1 MYSDKNYFLSKIKE
15 DELNNLTESNDE
27 NLNDAISAADSLI
40 DGYLKKAVKTLP
52 LDPVPEI
59 IKQTSY
65 QIALY
70 FLHDRIQYDD
80 IPERVKENY
89 DNAISFLIDIASG
102 KVVIHIVEDENLNP
116 QIDFEAD
123 VNLFTR
129 NSF

>member
-1 MYSDKNYFLSKIKE
+1 MYSDKEYFLSKINE
-15 DELNNLTESNDE
+15 EELNNLTESDE
-27 NLNDAISAADSLI
+27 DNLNDAISSADSLI
-40 DGYLKKAVKTLP
+40 DGYLRKVVKILP

-80 IPERVKENY
+80 IPECVKENY
-89 DNAISFLIDIASG
+89 DNAVSFLIDIASG
-102 KVVIHIVEDENLNP
+102 KAVIHVVQDENLTA
-116 QIDFEAD
+116 QIDFETD
-123 VNLFTR
+123 VNLFSR

>member
-1 MYSDKNYFLSKIKE
+1 MYSDKTYFLSKIKE
-15 DELNNLTESNDE
+15 EELNNLTESEEE

-40 DGYLKKAVKTLP
+40 DGYLKKAVKMP
-52 LDPVPEI
+52 LNPVPEI

-80 IPERVKENY
+80 IPQRVKENY
-89 DNAISFLIDIASG
+89 DNALAFLIDIASG
-102 KVVIHIVEDENLNP
+102 KAVIHVVQDENLNA

-123 VNLFTR
+123 INLFGR
-129 NSF
+129 NNF